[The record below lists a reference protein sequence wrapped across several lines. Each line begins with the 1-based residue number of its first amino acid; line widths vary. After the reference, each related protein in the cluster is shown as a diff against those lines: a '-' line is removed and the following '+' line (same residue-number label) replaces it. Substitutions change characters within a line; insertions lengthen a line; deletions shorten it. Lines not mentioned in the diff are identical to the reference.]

1 MITGSDMTLFNRYY
15 DRASDSYKYSRTY
28 IKGVNW
34 QSRKGIDV
42 HKADVKS
49 SDATRIFIPKNADTD
64 GKKYVSPKAFANT
77 ADKRGFYTF
86 ATEDIV
92 APGMAGYVID
102 GSSDFKKLQREVDDV
117 MTITKVADRR
127 FGSPGMHHIELE
139 VR

>member
-15 DRASDSYKYSRTY
+15 DRSSDSYKYSRTY

-42 HKADVKS
+42 RKANVKS
-49 SDATRIFIPKNADTD
+49 SDATRIFIPENADTG
-64 GKKYVSPKAFANT
+64 GKEYVSPKTFANT
-77 ADKRGFYTF
+77 ANKDGVHTF
-86 ATEDIV
+86 NAEDIV
-92 APGMAGYVID
+92 VRGIAGYVID
-102 GSSDFKKLQREVDDV
+102 DSGDFKKLQREVDDV

>member
-15 DRASDSYKYSRTY
+15 DRSSDSYKYSRTY

-42 HKADVKS
+42 RKADVKS
-49 SDATRIFIPKNADTD
+49 SDATRIFIPENADTD

-102 GSSDFKKLQREVDDV
+102 GSGDFKKLQREVDDV
-117 MTITKVADRR
+117 MVITKVADRR